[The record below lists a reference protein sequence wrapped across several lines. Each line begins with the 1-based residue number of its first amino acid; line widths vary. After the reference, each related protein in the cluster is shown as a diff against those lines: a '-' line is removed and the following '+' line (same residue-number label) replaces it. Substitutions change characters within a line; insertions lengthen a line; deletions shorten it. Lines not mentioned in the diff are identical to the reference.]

1 MVLRG
6 NGLEY
11 IEGKNIIEKA
21 DLDRIDVSLLPK
33 KLPEFRHSNMTKDL
47 LISKW
52 LEKWIETDLKSG
64 IIKENQLLPKKADIA
79 AYLGISVG
87 TVQNAIRYIEDNGYV
102 ESKQRIGTLVKDV
115 KKGISILRK
124 QTSKREQAIL
134 SIQKFIIKEDYKIND
149 ILPSSRDLS
158 KRIGSATN
166 TTRLALEYLACTGV
180 IKSMGNRGNK
190 ANWILISIPKVA
202 KSDLKDTSI
211 QTVTLVQQ
219 VENDLKNYIEKN
231 YSVGNKLPAHMELS
245 AALKVS
251 IKTIHDAMKELI
263 RQGILSAKRGRY
275 GTKIIRMP
283 NEKIVQKPENS
294 IFASAQEASF
304 YNYEKIE
311 KHIKNMIVS
320 EYKIGQKL
328 PSMHEL
334 AKKLDVSG
342 NTIRKALQNLA
353 KECIVEFSRGKYG
366 GTFIVNMPK
375 NVEKQS
381 AFTWLSVNPEHAK
394 AYRGQGKE
402 TAVK

>member
-1 MVLRG
+1 M
-6 NGLEY
+6 EY